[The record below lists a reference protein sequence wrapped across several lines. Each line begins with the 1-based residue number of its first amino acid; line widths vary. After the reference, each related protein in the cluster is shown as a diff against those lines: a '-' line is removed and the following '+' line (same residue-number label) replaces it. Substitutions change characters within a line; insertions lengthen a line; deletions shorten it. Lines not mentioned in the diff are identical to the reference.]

1 MGTEGAG
8 AATLAALESELSHAE
23 WELVDDDEW
32 QFALW
37 ERLAALLRAEP
48 SLRTILSIPEAH
60 AYPEA
65 CQSECMLDVAR
76 GSGPVPLLKHFVDQK
91 MSVTPSILQR
101 MKNVCGSTNFS
112 LILRNSEHMMRYII
126 AGTSESTSSPGCH
139 PAMLRSPLRTAA
151 SAVKTGHHRSRRKGG
166 TVGCC
171 LRG

>member
-1 MGTEGAG
+1 MTVEQVAELLKVDL
-8 AATLAALESELSHAE
+8 AAVKATLAPDERTDESNLPVCQVSTLTEGPHKALPIYFTFGAYGQ
-23 WELVDDDEW
+23 V
-32 QFALW
+32 F
-37 ERLAALLRAEP
+37 AEP
-48 SLRTILSIPEAH
+48 LVCAAIST
-60 AYPEA
+60 
-65 CQSECMLDVAR
+65 QK
-76 GSGPVPLLKHFVDQK
+76 PLPNEQHLVDQK
-91 MSVTPSILQR
+91 VSVTPSILQR
-101 MKNVCGSTNFS
+101 MKNVCGATNFS